1 MSHGFLGIEIE
12 HRINE
17 KNRLIQLEKLIDWSR
32 LEWRLN
38 KLDRSGLGPTGYP
51 LIGLLKAVILGQW
64 HSLSDAGLEDA
75 LRVRMDFILFCGL
88 QHYDTPDE
96 TTLCRFRNA
105 LVQKKL
111 LGKLLL
117 EINNQLEMQGL
128 KVSISQGAILDAT
141 VIQSAARPQSQADCE
156 VVVNEE
162 GSRSIKPT
170 AIVASKDPESTWMKK
185 GKKSYFGFKFFAV
198 TDVQDGYIESLHVTS
213 GHVSEMAE
221 LETAIAELSP
231 SRLLADKG
239 YASQANREYLAS
251 RHIQDEILYKAARNK
266 PLTDEQKAFNKRVSK
281 ERFLVEQAF
290 GTLKRRLSFTKAAY
304 FGVAK
309 TTAQA
314 QLKAICFNLI
324 KGLNLSKNRTRI
336 QPLLA

>member
-141 VIQSAARPQSQADCE
+141 VS
-156 VVVNEE
+156 
-162 GSRSIKPT
+162 
-170 AIVASKDPESTWMKK
+170 SKDPESTWMKK